1 MNQLEIYKTVL
12 LDGCSIECGPVC
24 ICDISKHCPTHTP
37 GLPCFQVTC
46 DNYKI
51 HHSHLY
57 NTVEDALIVFF
68 DLVNQVYQTC

>member
-37 GLPCFQVTC
+37 GLPCITR
-46 DNYKI
+46 
-51 HHSHLY
+51 
-57 NTVEDALIVFF
+57 
-68 DLVNQVYQTC
+68 